1 MPVISAR
8 FRIRLPP
15 KLYITTISQSF
26 PNTTFRLLS
35 GVRTGDTASELGEAI
50 TDAPDAVATAFR
62 EHEAVREFEVLEQ
75 TEDRLL
81 TAYET
86 TDVDLYIFVEDEGFP
101 PEFPVVVWNG
111 YYEFDLTGTRTE
123 FDRFRETLEE
133 LNTPYELL
141 SKVGT
146 ERSERLLTR
155 RQEELLAAGLR
166 EGYFEV
172 PRECT
177 LNDLANVVGIDKSTA
192 SEIIRRAQERLI
204 AWYMTGVADGQR
216 SPGPSSR
223 S

>member
-1 MPVISAR
+1 VPVIDAR

-15 KLYITTISQSF
+15 NLYITDLSRSF

-50 TDAPDAVATAFR
+50 TEAPDMVAAAFR
-62 EHEAVREFEVLEQ
+62 EHEAVSEFEVLER
-75 TEDRLL
+75 TEARLL
-81 TAYET
+81 TTYET
-86 TDVDLYIFVEDEGFP
+86 ADVDLYVFVEDEGFP
-101 PEFPVVVWNG
+101 PEFPVEVSNG
-111 YYEFDLTGTRTE
+111 HYEFDLTSTRAE

-133 LNTPYELL
+133 LGTPYELL

-146 ERSERLLTR
+146 ERSGRLLTR

-172 PRECT
+172 PRACT
-177 LNDLANVVGIDKSTA
+177 LNDLADVVGIDKSTA

-204 AWYMTGVADGQR
+204 AWYMTGVGDEHR

-223 S
+223 L